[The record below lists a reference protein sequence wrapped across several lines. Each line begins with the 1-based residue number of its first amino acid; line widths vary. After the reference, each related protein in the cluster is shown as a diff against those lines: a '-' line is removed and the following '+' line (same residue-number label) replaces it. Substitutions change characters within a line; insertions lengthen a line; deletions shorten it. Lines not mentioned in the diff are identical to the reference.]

1 MIPDFLTPKPLIAML
16 LALVFGGV
24 GGLVAWQ
31 IGAPMPFLLG
41 AFVTSTGLTL
51 AQVRVFSIAPTI
63 PMNVRNVFVAVIGVM
78 IGGSFQ
84 AEVLASLGSLW
95 LPALGVVVFVAI
107 SFGLNYLLFRHIGG
121 YGTCTAFFSAMPG
134 GLIESV
140 VMGEKAGGDMQ
151 TISLQQFARIALVI
165 TLVPFIIQLWTGMKV
180 GSAAGVVMPGAARD
194 IAVLD
199 MLILA
204 LCVPLG
210 MLGGRAIRLPAS
222 ILVGPMIL
230 SALAHITGL
239 TAAGPPGWA
248 ITLSQVIVGAG
259 LGARFQGFGVGSI
272 LRTFALSLVSVS
284 MMFGLGAGMVWVLS
298 GFVDQP
304 VEVLFISFAP
314 GGVTE
319 TALIALSLNANPVYV
334 TTLHVFRIVVTVVG
348 TSFGFR
354 LLTGKV

>member
-1 MIPDFLTPKPLIAML
+1 
-16 LALVFGGV
+16 
-24 GGLVAWQ
+24 
-31 IGAPMPFLLG
+31 
-41 AFVTSTGLTL
+41 
-51 AQVRVFSIAPTI
+51 
-63 PMNVRNVFVAVIGVM
+63 
-78 IGGSFQ
+78 
-84 AEVLASLGSLW
+84 
-95 LPALGVVVFVAI
+95 
-107 SFGLNYLLFRHIGG
+107 
-121 YGTCTAFFSAMPG
+121 MPG

-180 GSAAGVVMPGAARD
+180 GSAAGVAMPGAAQS

-259 LGARFQGFGVGSI
+259 LGARFHGFSVSHI
-272 LRTFALSLVSVS
+272 LRTFTLSLVSVS
-284 MMFGLGAGMVWVLS
+284 MMFALGAGMVWVLS

-354 LLTGKV
+354 LFAGKV